1 MEFDGLRVIAV
12 RILPGCASYI
22 RKCLKDNATYYLCND
37 YQISFDG
44 MYVSKTSK
52 YIDPLDLSFF
62 DTAEGNAPIINI
74 SAIVGKNGEGKS
86 ALVEIIIRL
95 INNFSKEHN
104 LDPFDSLLLIK
115 GVAAEL
121 YFAYDGSLFCLASHK
136 RDEEDR
142 STSLYRFVEDG
153 ERLKRAD
160 GEVEDEGLNTIPFY
174 TLVSNYSLYAYN
186 VNDFRGEWSKGDS
199 EESKNCWLHH
209 VFHKNDGYQ
218 VPLSLHPYRNW
229 GGININTENYL
240 SKQRL
245 LTLFV
250 HSYTKKADSGIHFHN
265 INGKEAIAL
274 RLKDIGYSKL
284 QRKTICKYFA
294 DHKNTVLLA
303 DYTDLFMYEKER
315 TALTIGAIAGLRKVY
330 DNYINATPELHEFV
344 DNLAKWEWIQDCL
357 PHQSDIKELLDV
369 IEPSLEDSLGFSDA
383 EMASAVIQNMRQ
395 YEMFNLCQL
404 QRIKLMA
411 DVCHLWSKRGFHPL
425 NGEILKIEKPL
436 SCLLKKY
443 EELTEKEKIAHYII
457 YKTISIFTTYP
468 SYRKACMPYEDSAI
482 FFGDSGLFLTDLKQE
497 LSYAFDN
504 PITTLE
510 EDWEHHSHIVL
521 KLKQAYYYCY
531 SDNPTSPIYTDE
543 NVHRKIDGDDML
555 MLKELSD
562 RYKERLLYQENFPP
576 PIFSWEIVFRRGD
589 SNEYV
594 TMDSFSSGE
603 KQKLNNIGAILYHL
617 LNINSVSGNLRKY
630 HAVNIIFEEIE
641 VYFHPEWQR
650 TFVADLLR
658 AIRQFDLNDIAS
670 INIILVT
677 HSPYILSDIPKC
689 NVLFLKE
696 GRQVHHMQENT
707 FGANIVSL
715 LKNGF
720 FLPSLPIGEFAY
732 QKINRLF
739 ALLHSGDFDVDE
751 IDNIKSEIM
760 CIGEPAVRQQLLSLL
775 NGYKTIGEN
784 PNLLKAVMSLMK
796 QQNNDK
802 S

>member
-1 MEFDGLRVIAV
+1 
-12 RILPGCASYI
+12 
-22 RKCLKDNATYYLCND
+22 
-37 YQISFDG
+37 
-44 MYVSKTSK
+44 MYVSKASK
-52 YIDPLDLSFF
+52 YIAPLDLSFF
-62 DTAEGNAPIINI
+62 DTAEGNAPKINI

-104 LDPFDSLLLIK
+104 LDPFNSLLLIK

-121 YFAYDGSLFCLASHK
+121 YFAYDGTLFCLSSH
-136 RDEEDR
+136 RRSEEDR

-153 ERLKRAD
+153 ERLKRANS
-160 GEVEDEGLNTIPFY
+160 EVGDEGLNTIPFY

-186 VNDFRGEWSKGDS
+186 FHDFRGEWSDGDP
-199 EESKNCWLHH
+199 EQTKNCWLYH

-218 VPLSLHPYRNW
+218 VPLSLHPYRDW
-229 GGININTENYL
+229 RGMNIKTENDL

-250 HSYTKKADSGIHFHN
+250 HSYTKKEDIGIHFHN

-274 RLKDIGYSKL
+274 RLNDIGYSKL
-284 QRKTICKYFA
+284 QRKTICQYFT

-303 DYTDLFMYEKER
+303 DYTDALIYENDR
-315 TALTIGAIAGLRKVY
+315 TSLTVGAIAGLRKVY

-344 DNLAKWEWIQDCL
+344 DNLAELEWIQDCL

-369 IEPSLEDSLGFSDA
+369 IEPSLGDNLLFSDA
-383 EMASAVIQNMRQ
+383 EKASVVIQNMRQ
-395 YEMFNLCQL
+395 YEKFNLCQL
-404 QRIKLMA
+404 QRIKLIA
-411 DVCHLWSKRGFHPL
+411 DVCHLWSNRGFHPL
-425 NGEILKIEKPL
+425 NGELLKIENPL
-436 SCLLKKY
+436 GCLLKKY

-468 SYRKACMPYEDSAI
+468 SYWKSCKPYEDNAI
-482 FFGDSGLFLTDLKQE
+482 YFGSSGPFLTDLKQE

-531 SDNPTSPIYTDE
+531 SDKPTSPIYTDE
-543 NVHRKIDGDDML
+543 NVYQKIDGDNML

-562 RYKERLLYQENFPP
+562 RYKEQLLHQDNFPP
-576 PIFSWEIVFRRGD
+576 PIFSWEIVFRHENT
-589 SNEYV
+589 NEYV

-739 ALLHSGDFDVDE
+739 AMLHSGDFDVDE
-751 IDNIKSEIM
+751 IDKIKREIM
-760 CIGEPAVRQQLLSLL
+760 CIGEPAVRQQLLSLF

-784 PNLLKAVMSLMK
+784 PELLKAVMSLMK